1 LVKVVLRTYG
11 SIFDYETKVNLN
23 LIIQKAN
30 LTEKQVIE
38 YLQRLEK
45 DEIISLQMANTDSE
59 ITFLKPREDDI
70 TINPIAKIIELQHQL
85 KHEQIEAVLNYIQN
99 DSVCRSQQLLSYFG
113 EKSTIKCGICSV
125 CISKNSN
132 VIGSNNGNIPSL
144 ILEALMTED
153 LTSRQL
159 VKQLR
164 CSEKDVLKHLSEL
177 IEIKKIKITPANTYT
192 SL

>member
-1 LVKVVLRTYG
+1 
-11 SIFDYETKVNLN
+11 
-23 LIIQKAN
+23 
-30 LTEKQVIE
+30 
-38 YLQRLEK
+38 
-45 DEIISLQMANTDSE
+45 
-59 ITFLKPREDDI
+59 
-70 TINPIAKIIELQHQL
+70 
-85 KHEQIEAVLNYIQN
+85 
-99 DSVCRSQQLLSYFG
+99 LSYFG